1 MCKCKV
7 IAVTNQ
13 KGGVGKTTTTENVAI
28 GLSRQGFDVLIV
40 DFDPQGDLTSCL
52 GWKNNDAL
60 EHSVSSMLD
69 DYINDNDIDYDSLI
83 LHHEEDVD
91 LIPANIELA
100 DFEMRLVSVIN
111 REQTLSNCIEPLRD
125 KYDYIFID
133 CPPSLGM
140 LTVNALSAADEVLI
154 PVQTQYLPA
163 KGMTKLLQTVTKIK
177 QKKDNESFSPR
188 PISPIE
194 KPVIYISGIFD
205 SIHNSL
211 ISLNL
216 KFYLKEAGYNS
227 KIMTYNK
234 NLKYSN
240 DIIFDSSFLEKP
252 EKLYF
257 TQYKLYEQIKRLDDD
272 MNVDLIIVQ
281 VPGGFSQLNN
291 YVFND
296 FGIYFAF
303 LNNLIRPDYLI
314 VSLPYD
320 FIDRD
325 MVKEIEDVS
334 ESKYNKKI
342 DAFVVNN
349 GYWRF
354 GEGTTLS
361 SQPKDTYLPFSL
373 LDSIKEDNMYTI
385 NYSELV
391 DSIINVL
398 GEYDDR

>member
-1 MCKCKV
+1 MVGCGKGVFFMCKCKV

-111 REQTLSNCIEPLRD
+111 REQTLNNCIEPLRD

-163 KGMTKLLQTVTKIK
+163 KGMTKLLQTVTKVQRKINSNLK
-177 QKKDNESFSPR
+177 ITGIVMTLADLNTNITKSTIDTIRESFGKNIRVFDTIIPKATKASEA
-188 PISPIE
+188 S
-194 KPVIYISGIFD
+194 ISGKSIYAYAKD
-205 SIHNSL
+205 SKVAVAYDNLTKELIKNPKVKHKDEMSL
-211 ISLNL
+211 
-216 KFYLKEAGYNS
+216 
-227 KIMTYNK
+227 
-234 NLKYSN
+234 
-240 DIIFDSSFLEKP
+240 
-252 EKLYF
+252 
-257 TQYKLYEQIKRLDDD
+257 
-272 MNVDLIIVQ
+272 
-281 VPGGFSQLNN
+281 
-291 YVFND
+291 
-296 FGIYFAF
+296 
-303 LNNLIRPDYLI
+303 
-314 VSLPYD
+314 
-320 FIDRD
+320 
-325 MVKEIEDVS
+325 
-334 ESKYNKKI
+334 
-342 DAFVVNN
+342 
-349 GYWRF
+349 
-354 GEGTTLS
+354 
-361 SQPKDTYLPFSL
+361 
-373 LDSIKEDNMYTI
+373 
-385 NYSELV
+385 
-391 DSIINVL
+391 
-398 GEYDDR
+398 